1 MKKIVSTLVILLSIC
16 ICTYYYCDNK
26 KAEVIISGMVIGFDI
41 QNSEENDKNNKIMK
55 TSSKSIGTIT
65 FIKEDTHEFSAL
77 SHSISKSNNNINFDG
92 NCYSINFDYIEKSS
106 NNNPGKI
113 IATINRNDKIGTL
126 NNQNHYGIYGK
137 IEKLVINP
145 SKIKTENRFNIKKG
159 DAYILLD
166 IDNSGLKKYDVQIDE
181 INYLFSTQNIGIK
194 VTSEALIKM
203 SGGIVQGMSGA
214 PLIQNGKLIGAINCV
229 NINDP
234 LDAYAIFI
242 DKLL

>member
-1 MKKIVSTLVILLSIC
+1 MLWYKFWLYRKTIKQ
-16 ICTYYYCDNK
+16 YCW
-26 KAEVIISGMVIGFDI
+26 
-41 QNSEENDKNNKIMK
+41 KNNCWNK
-55 TSSKSIGTIT
+55 SKKKIGTI
-65 FIKEDTHEFSAL
+65 
-77 SHSISKSNNNINFDG
+77 NNEN
-92 NCYSINFDYIEKSS
+92 Y
-106 NNNPGKI
+106 
-113 IATINRNDKIGTL
+113 
-126 NNQNHYGIYGK
+126 YGIYGK

-214 PLIQNGKLIGAINCV
+214 PLIQNGNLIGAINCV